1 MSSVLFGCLSWLLAA
16 SPLTESP
23 ATDLHYTTQL
33 SQLDRRGNASPVHEY
48 QTHVFVTPGTKEQP
62 QSTFH
67 FVDDAGD
74 ALAWIGRFGHTQ
86 GKGAASAVLNVHKH
100 DGLPYPLTLRVPF
113 LSGHPPLAADVTWE
127 EGQVE
132 YQVTGTRRSGEWDC
146 WVVES
151 TDGLGK
157 RGTFLVDQQDGVVV
171 AISQRV
177 FMGQGDR
184 FELATK
190 LQSATAVPDAAR
202 EKIASVGGSLRNLQ
216 KELGYDGR
224 ASEFELTAPQ
234 LDTVAGQTE
243 SLAAEAKGTPYET
256 LIAVI
261 HRDVKAQQQRASAV
275 ADLSEKFV
283 GKAAPPIRVKT
294 LAGTDFDASSFQGK
308 VVVLHFWEYRDSPL
322 AEPYGQIGYLDFLAS
337 RRAADGVR
345 VLGVAVDSRLTS
357 PDTSA
362 AAVRSIRK
370 LKEFMNVGYEITTDT
385 GELIKGLGDPRQF
398 SAPLPLWVVIG
409 KDGKVVHY
417 RTGLYKVD
425 VNRGLE
431 ELDAAVVKALKAR

>member
-1 MSSVLFGCLSWLLAA
+1 MSSVLIGYLSWILAA
-16 SPLTESP
+16 SPLSP
-23 ATDLHYTTQL
+23 APTTDLHYATQL
-33 SQLDRRGNASPVHEY
+33 SQLDRSGNASPVHEY
-48 QTHVFVTPGTKEQP
+48 QTHVFVTRSAPEAKLT
-62 QSTFH
+62 TLH
-67 FVDDAGD
+67 LVDDAGD
-74 ALAWIGRFGHTQ
+74 ALHWIGRFGHGEGQ
-86 GKGAASAVLNVHKH
+86 ASPNPVMNIHKH

-113 LSGHPPLAADVTWE
+113 LAGHPKLVADVTWE

-151 TDGLGK
+151 SDGLGK
-157 RGTFLVDQQDGVVV
+157 RGTFLIDQQDGIVVG
-171 AISQRV
+171 ISQKV

-184 FELATK
+184 FELSTK
-190 LQSATAVPDAAR
+190 LSSASAVSEASQH
-202 EKIASVGGSLRNLQ
+202 KIVSVGASLRQLQ
-216 KELGYDGR
+216 KDVGYDGR
-224 ASEFELTAPQ
+224 PADFELSAAQ
-234 LDTVAGQTE
+234 LENVAGQTE

-261 HRDVKAQQQRASAV
+261 HRDVKAQQQRVSAV
-275 ADLSEKFV
+275 ADLAQKFV
-283 GKAAPPIRVKT
+283 GKGAPPVRVKT
-294 LAGTDFDASSFQGK
+294 LAGTDFDAASLQGK

-322 AEPYGQIGYLDFLAS
+322 TEPYGQIGYLDFLSS
-337 RRAADGVR
+337 RRGADGVR

-357 PDTSA
+357 PDTSP

-370 LKEFMNVGYEITTDT
+370 LKEFMNVGYEITTDS
-385 GELIKGLGDPRQF
+385 GEFIKGLGDPRQF

-431 ELDAAVVKALKAR
+431 ELDAAVVEALKAR